1 MGGFAVIYNL
11 DGRPADRAVFARML
25 AAIAHRGPDG
35 CGQWIEGPLAI
46 GCQMFHTTP
55 EAVREV
61 QPLADPSG
69 RYRLVFDGRVDN
81 RIDLAANLRA
91 RGAVLRDDTDAELV
105 LRACECFGA
114 DAPSRI
120 IGDFALVLWDGAKR
134 ELFCARDPIGIRP
147 FHYFC
152 DGRTFLAAT
161 ELQQLFAEPSV
172 PTEPDEGTVG
182 EYLSGNLKGRE
193 DTLFRRIKRL
203 PAAHWMT
210 VAAGGRVTPRA
221 YFELDPHVQIRY
233 RDDLDYAEHFREIFA
248 EAVRCR
254 MRAIGGVGAHLS
266 GGLDSTAVVGMA
278 NHLRRE
284 GKVADAPFETFSLL
298 FDHPEMDER
307 AYIYDTVEMLG
318 LTANYPAP
326 MPVDLAMCVE
336 SVRRYRDFAEYP
348 NGGMWNRVWPAARD
362 KGMRVLL
369 SGIGSDEW
377 MSGSVYVYGDLLR
390 ARRWMTLWHRVRH
403 DARTLPNLKNRN
415 PYDFV
420 LRNAVWPLLPPAVR
434 KLGRRL
440 RGQPI
445 VPAFINPDLARRVA
459 LSDRLQAEPRRPAGM
474 SLGQFSLLESF
485 TSGWVAHGVDIFDR
499 STARFGIEERHPFHD
514 RRLYE
519 FLMAIP
525 DDQRARDSRRK
536 YILRNAMLGLMPNS
550 VLARRD
556 KADFSILFI
565 QTLERIGGEHFFDSM
580 ALESAGW
587 VNRAEFQR
595 MYRDR
600 RENYLDA
607 NIWPLWTTFALEL
620 WYRMIVLGQDSPRP
634 VPDRD
639 LGTGAAASPAS
650 WPRRELAGASG
661 A

>member
-11 DGRPADRAVFARML
+11 DGRPADRRIFDRML

-35 CGQWIEGPLAI
+35 RGQWIEGPLAI

-55 EAVREV
+55 EAADET

-81 RIDLAANLRA
+81 RADLAANLRA

-114 DAPSRI
+114 AAPERI
-120 IGDFALVLWDGAKR
+120 IGDFAFVLWDAAKR
-134 ELFCARDPIGIRP
+134 ELLCARDPIGIRP
-147 FHYFC
+147 FHYYR
-152 DGRTFLAAT
+152 DARTFLAAT
-161 ELQQLFAEPSV
+161 ELQQILADPSV
-172 PTEPDEGTVG
+172 PLEPDQGTVA

-193 DTLFRRIKRL
+193 DTLYRHIKRL
-203 PAAHWMT
+203 PAAHCMT
-210 VAAGGRVTPRA
+210 VAADAKATPQA
-221 YFELDPHVQIRY
+221 YFELDPHRRIRY
-233 RDDLDYAEHFREIFA
+233 RDDREYAEHFREIFA

-278 NHLRRE
+278 DLLRRE
-284 GKVADAPFETFSLL
+284 GKVANAPFETFSLL
-298 FDHPEMDER
+298 FDHPDLDER
-307 AYIYDTVEMLG
+307 AYIFETVERLG
-318 LTANYPAP
+318 LTANYPPP
-326 MPVDLAMCVE
+326 MPVDFAMCAE
-336 SVRRYRDFAEYP
+336 TVRRYRDFTEYP
-348 NGGMWNRVWPAARD
+348 NGGMWNRVWPAARE
-362 KGMRVLL
+362 KGIRVLL

-377 MSGSVYVYGDLLR
+377 MSGSVYAYADLLR
-390 ARRWMTLWHRVRH
+390 VRQWGTLWRRVR
-403 DARTLPNLKNRN
+403 DDSRTLPNLKSRS
-415 PYDFV
+415 PYDFF
-420 LRNAVWPLLPPAVR
+420 LRNALWPLLPLALR
-434 KLGRRL
+434 KVARRM

-445 VPAFINPDLARRVA
+445 VPGFISPALARRVA

-474 SLGQFSLLESF
+474 SFGQFALLESF

-499 STARFGIEERHPFHD
+499 STARFGVEERHPFHD

-525 DDQRARDSRRK
+525 DDQRARDFRRK
-536 YILRNAMLGLMPNS
+536 YILRNAMRGLVPDC

-556 KADFSILFI
+556 KADFSVLFI
-565 QTLERIGGEHFFDSM
+565 QALERIGGERFFDSM
-580 ALESAGW
+580 ALEAAGW

-595 MYRDR
+595 MYRQR
-600 RENYLDA
+600 SENYLES
-607 NIWPLWTTFALEL
+607 NIWPLWTTFAIEL
-620 WYRMIVLGQDSPRP
+620 WYRLVVLDPSSSRPSPRP
-634 VPDRD
+634 DRAPDR
-639 LGTGAAASPAS
+639 GVAAGPGS
-650 WPRRELAGASG
+650 RELSGASG